1 MNTALITS
9 RANEIY
15 AKIENPMSAITDL
28 GKLFHQSQIMGV
40 STPGDGAVLALTCM
54 CEGITPLEFAKT
66 YHIIKGRPSMKAD
79 AMSARFR
86 QSGGKVRWINLGD
99 DGKEARAEFSYD
111 GQTLEIAYTIDDAKK
126 VMGKDDKGKDR
137 IDQPDSNWSKDRG
150 AMLRARLITKAIRI
164 IAPELIAG
172 VYTPEEL
179 EDSGAVS
186 TPAPV
191 KDRAARKKELEEQ
204 AATTITVVE
213 DVKTTNAVVV
223 DQPIIDAVVEE
234 QSFRNI
240 AKDAIELAERA
251 MGVHDDSDLPT
262 TNELLQELVLLGK
275 KMPSQTNPGSSME
288 LAEVAAGVC
297 KAAKVERPQQ
307 ATRGQIR
314 KLIAAFRKALGEK

>member
-1 MNTALITS
+1 MTTALTLS

-86 QSGGKVRWINLGD
+86 QSGGKCRWINLGD

-126 VMGKDDKGKDR
+126 VMGKDR

-186 TPAPV
+186 TPAPA

-204 AATTITVVE
+204 AVTMPATAAIVGGEVVATYQQDE
-213 DVKTTNAVVV
+213 V
-223 DQPIIDAVVEE
+223 IDAVVE
-234 QSFRNI
+234 SPPF
-240 AKDAIELAERA
+240 ATDAAA
-251 MGVHDDSDLPT
+251 AADDSDLPT

>member
-1 MNTALITS
+1 MTTALTIS

-15 AKIENPMSAITDL
+15 SKIENPMLAVAEL
-28 GKLFHQSQIMGV
+28 GKMFHQSQIMGV
-40 STPGDGAVLALTCM
+40 ATPGDGAVLALTCM

-86 QSGGKVRWINLGD
+86 QSGGKCRWINLGD
-99 DGKEARAEFSYD
+99 DGKEAKAEFSFD
-111 GQTLEIAYTIDDAKK
+111 GQTLEIGYTIDDAKK

-179 EDSGAVS
+179 EESGAVS
-186 TPAPV
+186 TAPPV
-191 KDRAARKKELEEQ
+191 KDRASRKKELEAES
-204 AATTITVVE
+204 TTTTMESPTVVVTLPAE
-213 DVKTTNAVVV
+213 EPV
-223 DQPIIDAVVEE
+223 IDAVVEPAP
-234 QSFRNI
+234 F
-240 AKDAIELAERA
+240 AADAAA
-251 MGVHDDSDLPT
+251 VSDDSDLPT
-262 TNELLQELVLLGK
+262 TMELLQELVLLGK
-275 KMPSQTNPGSSME
+275 KMPSQLNPGSSMD
-288 LAEVAAGVC
+288 LAEVAAGVRR
-297 KAAKVERPQQ
+297 AAKVDEPKQ

-314 KLIAAFRKALGEK
+314 KLIEAFRKALGEK

>member
-1 MNTALITS
+1 MTTALTLS

-15 AKIENPMSAITDL
+15 AKIDNPMTAITDL

-86 QSGGKVRWINLGD
+86 QSGGKCRWINLGD
-99 DGKEARAEFSYD
+99 DGKEAKAEFSYD

-186 TPAPV
+186 SPAPA
-191 KDRAARKKELEEQ
+191 KDRASRKKELEEQ
-204 AATTITVVE
+204 AATT
-213 DVKTTNAVVV
+213 NAVVV
-223 DQPIIDAVVEE
+223 DEPIIDAVIE
-234 QSFRNI
+234 SPPF
-240 AKDAIELAERA
+240 ATDAAA
-251 MGVHDDSDLPT
+251 VADDSDLPT

-275 KMPSQTNPGSSME
+275 KIPSKTNIGSPMD
-288 LAEVAAGVC
+288 LAEISAGVC
-297 KAAKVERPQQ
+297 KAAKMERPQL

>member
-1 MNTALITS
+1 MTTALTTTNS
-9 RANEIY
+9 RAGEIY
-15 AKIENPMSAITDL
+15 AKIENPLVAITDL
-28 GKLFHQSQIMGV
+28 GKMFHQSQIMGV
-40 STPGDGAVLALTCM
+40 ATPGDGAVLALTCM

-99 DGKEARAEFSYD
+99 DGKEAKAEFSYD

-137 IDQPDSNWSKDRG
+137 IDHPDSNWSKDRG

-179 EDSGAVS
+179 EDSGAV
-186 TPAPV
+186 PAAP
-191 KDRAARKKELEEQ
+191 KDRSARKKELES
-204 AATTITVVE
+204 A
-213 DVKTTNAVVV
+213 AVVV
-223 DQPIIDAVVEE
+223 TEDTPAEVVTVAEE
-234 QSFRNI
+234 QVIDVPSEPAPF
-240 AKDAIELAERA
+240 ATEAAA
-251 MGVHDDSDLPT
+251 VSDDSDLPT
-262 TNELLQELVLLGK
+262 TNEMLQELVKLGQK
-275 KMPSQTNPGSSME
+275 IPSQTEPGKGMSV
-288 LAEVAAGVC
+288 AEIAAGVC
-297 KAAKVERPQQ
+297 KAAKVERPNQ

-314 KLIAAFRKALGEK
+314 KLIDSFRTALGEK

>member
-1 MNTALITS
+1 MTTALTLS

-86 QSGGKVRWINLGD
+86 QSGGKCRWINLGD
-99 DGKEARAEFSYD
+99 EGKEARAEFSYD

-172 VYTPEEL
+172 VYTPDEL

-186 TPAPV
+186 TPSPA

-204 AATTITVVE
+204 AVTMPPTAAIVGGEVLTTYQQDEV
-213 DVKTTNAVVV
+213 
-223 DQPIIDAVVEE
+223 IDAVVE
-234 QSFRNI
+234 SPPF
-240 AKDAIELAERA
+240 ATDAAA
-251 MGVHDDSDLPT
+251 AADDSDLPT

-297 KAAKVERPQQ
+297 KAAKVDRPQL

>member
-1 MNTALITS
+1 MSTALTLS

-86 QSGGKVRWINLGD
+86 QSGGKCRWINLGD
-99 DGKEARAEFSYD
+99 DGKEARAEFTYD

-137 IDQPDSNWSKDRG
+137 IDHPDSNWSKDRG

-179 EDSGAVS
+179 EDTGAVS
-186 TPAPV
+186 TPAPA

-204 AATTITVVE
+204 TVTMPATAAIVGGEVVATYQQDE
-213 DVKTTNAVVV
+213 V
-223 DQPIIDAVVEE
+223 IDAVVE
-234 QSFRNI
+234 SPPF
-240 AKDAIELAERA
+240 ATDAAA
-251 MGVHDDSDLPT
+251 AADDSDLPT

-275 KMPSQTNPGSSME
+275 KMPSQSNPGSSME